1 MNWEAKIDAM
11 VEARTDA
18 MIDELYKPKHVECP
32 NCDNYFPEDQ
42 GVGSEYF
49 PGKAFCCDE
58 CAEEYEANHDPEEE
72 E

>member
-11 VEARTDA
+11 YEAKTDR
-18 MIDELYKPKHVECP
+18 MIDELYKPRHVECAWG
-32 NCDNYFPEDQ
+32 DEYFEQ
-42 GVGSEYF
+42 GSGVSSEYF
-49 PGKAFCCDE
+49 PSKEFCCDE